1 MALGA
6 SRSYMKGDCYK
17 EASIVFCD
25 GFEIAIGAI
34 DKVVACK
41 HIAELRNLIQNE
53 YVDKTIKNLLFI
65 SR

>member
-6 SRSYMKGDCYK
+6 SRSYMKGDRYK

-34 DKVVACK
+34 DKMIACR
-41 HIAELRNLIQNE
+41 HIAELRNLI
-53 YVDKTIKNLLFI
+53 
-65 SR
+65 